1 MQCSVWQCPGSTA
14 ANLSGSPTASEL
26 AAAYSVLR
34 PDYLPLKPGPSVQF
48 GLSPEKMI
56 SNGALADFFRVL
68 TTTPD
73 QNGKIYVSSVEARK
87 YPIYGTQWHPGK
99 SALWLVQ
106 GGCGD
111 VVRTCL

>member
-1 MQCSVWQCPGSTA
+1 MQVLQRPFPARQQLLNWQQDIGFVGKTF
-14 ANLSGSPTASEL
+14 
-26 AAAYSVLR
+26 
-34 PDYLPLKPGPSVQF
+34 LPSLKLGPSVQF

-73 QNGKIYVSSVEARK
+73 QNGKIYVSSVEARN

-99 SALWLVQ
+99 SAS
-106 GGCGD
+106 
-111 VVRTCL
+111 